1 MPAGSIERT
10 NARKEE
16 IINACE
22 KLYQTM
28 SFKDITLKEI
38 GKETSFSRTS
48 IYNYFQTKEEIFLAL
63 LKREYDAWIREL
75 CEAMESKETMTDDE
89 IADVLARTLDNHR
102 QLLKIM
108 SMNHYD
114 LEENSRMELLVEFK
128 VSYGNAMKTVM
139 AMLAKFRK
147 DMDIEKRQEFVY
159 SFFPFMFGI
168 YPYTVVTEKQKE
180 AMELGCLKIKRKAM
194 DKMKVLMLNGSHR
207 PNGNTFAALTE
218 IEYEIFQLGAAAVR
232 DCIGCG
238 KCADNRCIFKDDTV
252 NDFIEKAKH
261 SDGFVFGTPVYYA
274 HPSGRILSFLDRA
287 FYAGGDV
294 FKFKPGASVTVARRG
309 GSSAAFDCLNK
320 YFGIAQMPMP
330 GSSYWNIVY
339 GRNIGEAGQDTE
351 GMQTMYNLAQNMA
364 WMLKCF
370 DLGRKNGVEL
380 PDSSTEVRMNFIR

>member
-16 IINACE
+16 IVNACE

-75 CEAMESKETMTDDE
+75 CEAMESEETMTDDQ
-89 IADVLARTLDNHR
+89 IADVFARTLDNHR

-168 YPYTVVTEKQKE
+168 YPYTIVTEKQKE
-180 AMELGCLKIKRKAM
+180 AMKLAGVNYTYSSLY
-194 DKMKVLMLNGSHR
+194 DL
-207 PNGNTFAALTE
+207 TFVA
-218 IEYEIFQLGAAAVR
+218 
-232 DCIGCG
+232 
-238 KCADNRCIFKDDTV
+238 
-252 NDFIEKAKH
+252 
-261 SDGFVFGTPVYYA
+261 
-274 HPSGRILSFLDRA
+274 
-287 FYAGGDV
+287 
-294 FKFKPGASVTVARRG
+294 ARR
-309 GSSAAFDCLNK
+309 
-320 YFGIAQMPMP
+320 
-330 GSSYWNIVY
+330 
-339 GRNIGEAGQDTE
+339 
-351 GMQTMYNLAQNMA
+351 
-364 WMLKCF
+364 MLK
-370 DLGRKNGVEL
+370 N
-380 PDSSTEVRMNFIR
+380 

>member
-22 KLYQTM
+22 RLYQTM
-28 SFKDITLKEI
+28 SFKDITLKKI

-75 CEAMESKETMTDDE
+75 CEAMESEETMTDDQ

-180 AMELGCLKIKRKAM
+180 AMKLAGVNYTYSSLY
-194 DKMKVLMLNGSHR
+194 DL
-207 PNGNTFAALTE
+207 TFVA
-218 IEYEIFQLGAAAVR
+218 
-232 DCIGCG
+232 
-238 KCADNRCIFKDDTV
+238 
-252 NDFIEKAKH
+252 
-261 SDGFVFGTPVYYA
+261 
-274 HPSGRILSFLDRA
+274 
-287 FYAGGDV
+287 
-294 FKFKPGASVTVARRG
+294 ARR
-309 GSSAAFDCLNK
+309 
-320 YFGIAQMPMP
+320 
-330 GSSYWNIVY
+330 
-339 GRNIGEAGQDTE
+339 
-351 GMQTMYNLAQNMA
+351 
-364 WMLKCF
+364 MLK
-370 DLGRKNGVEL
+370 N
-380 PDSSTEVRMNFIR
+380 

>member
-16 IINACE
+16 IVNACE

-75 CEAMESKETMTDDE
+75 CEAMESEETMTDDQ

-180 AMELGCLKIKRKAM
+180 AMKLAGVNYTYSSLY
-194 DKMKVLMLNGSHR
+194 DL
-207 PNGNTFAALTE
+207 TFVA
-218 IEYEIFQLGAAAVR
+218 
-232 DCIGCG
+232 
-238 KCADNRCIFKDDTV
+238 
-252 NDFIEKAKH
+252 
-261 SDGFVFGTPVYYA
+261 
-274 HPSGRILSFLDRA
+274 
-287 FYAGGDV
+287 
-294 FKFKPGASVTVARRG
+294 ARR
-309 GSSAAFDCLNK
+309 
-320 YFGIAQMPMP
+320 
-330 GSSYWNIVY
+330 
-339 GRNIGEAGQDTE
+339 
-351 GMQTMYNLAQNMA
+351 
-364 WMLKCF
+364 MLK
-370 DLGRKNGVEL
+370 N
-380 PDSSTEVRMNFIR
+380 

>member
-16 IINACE
+16 IVNACE

-48 IYNYFQTKEEIFLAL
+48 IYNYFQTQEEIFLAL

-75 CEAMESKETMTDDE
+75 CEAMESEETMTDDQ
-89 IADVLARTLDNHR
+89 IADGLARTLDNHR

-168 YPYTVVTEKQKE
+168 YPYTIVTEKQKE
-180 AMELGCLKIKRKAM
+180 AMKLAGVNYTYSSLY
-194 DKMKVLMLNGSHR
+194 DL
-207 PNGNTFAALTE
+207 TFVA
-218 IEYEIFQLGAAAVR
+218 
-232 DCIGCG
+232 
-238 KCADNRCIFKDDTV
+238 
-252 NDFIEKAKH
+252 
-261 SDGFVFGTPVYYA
+261 
-274 HPSGRILSFLDRA
+274 
-287 FYAGGDV
+287 
-294 FKFKPGASVTVARRG
+294 ARR
-309 GSSAAFDCLNK
+309 
-320 YFGIAQMPMP
+320 
-330 GSSYWNIVY
+330 
-339 GRNIGEAGQDTE
+339 
-351 GMQTMYNLAQNMA
+351 
-364 WMLKCF
+364 MLK
-370 DLGRKNGVEL
+370 N
-380 PDSSTEVRMNFIR
+380 

>member
-16 IINACE
+16 IVNACE

-75 CEAMESKETMTDDE
+75 CEAMESEETMTDDQ

-168 YPYTVVTEKQKE
+168 YPYTIVTEKQKE
-180 AMELGCLKIKRKAM
+180 AMKLAGVNYTYSSLY
-194 DKMKVLMLNGSHR
+194 DL
-207 PNGNTFAALTE
+207 TFVA
-218 IEYEIFQLGAAAVR
+218 
-232 DCIGCG
+232 
-238 KCADNRCIFKDDTV
+238 
-252 NDFIEKAKH
+252 
-261 SDGFVFGTPVYYA
+261 
-274 HPSGRILSFLDRA
+274 
-287 FYAGGDV
+287 
-294 FKFKPGASVTVARRG
+294 ARR
-309 GSSAAFDCLNK
+309 
-320 YFGIAQMPMP
+320 
-330 GSSYWNIVY
+330 
-339 GRNIGEAGQDTE
+339 
-351 GMQTMYNLAQNMA
+351 
-364 WMLKCF
+364 MLK
-370 DLGRKNGVEL
+370 N
-380 PDSSTEVRMNFIR
+380 